1 MNKPDSLRR
10 ALVAALPAL
19 GATPDKLTVRIEQG
33 TIAATGT
40 LSASFEYRYVARVL
54 VTDFTGDTD
63 PLFVALVDW
72 VRANQPDLVT
82 NPAAQASGIAFEAIA
97 REPGATD
104 LSIRL
109 ALTESVVVTT
119 GPDGQRVVTHVDDTQ
134 VDARNTL
141 TWVAVPQ
148 RGAA

>member
-10 ALVAALPAL
+10 ALVAAIPSLDA
-19 GATPDKLTVRIEQG
+19 APDKLAVRIEQG

-40 LSASFEYRYVARVL
+40 LSASFEYRYVTRVL
-54 VTDFTGDTD
+54 ITNFTGDTD
-63 PLFVALVDW
+63 PVFVALVDW

-82 NPAAQASGIAFEAIA
+82 NPAVQASGLTFELIP
-97 REPGATD
+97 RDPGAAD

-109 ALTESVVVTT
+109 ALTESVVVTI
-119 GPDGQRVVTHVDDTQ
+119 GPDGKRVVTHVDDTQ

-141 TWVAVPQ
+141 TWVALPQ